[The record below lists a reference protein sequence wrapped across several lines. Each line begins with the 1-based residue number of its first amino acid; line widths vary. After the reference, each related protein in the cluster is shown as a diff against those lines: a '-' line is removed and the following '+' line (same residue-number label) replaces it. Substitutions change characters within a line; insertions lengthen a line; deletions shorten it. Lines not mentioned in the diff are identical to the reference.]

1 MLPSKTFVL
10 LLSGAG
16 ISSAVLNY
24 LNIRKALISG
34 KTLTNSIFLNK
45 VRHIL
50 YWIAVNI
57 WNKSIWKIV
66 LRILLKNLC
75 WENNFVKNVRHV
87 FFVLFHKLNNA
98 R

>member
-50 YWIAVNI
+50 Y
-57 WNKSIWKIV
+57 
-66 LRILLKNLC
+66 
-75 WENNFVKNVRHV
+75 
-87 FFVLFHKLNNA
+87 
-98 R
+98 